1 MSSTVH
7 QQGLL
12 QKVVAPL
19 LRLENALSS
28 WFAAPQVSETFAAR
42 IAPSKKD
49 VTSSWS
55 NAQTLQTARGH
66 IPLLTETCILYC
78 FVIEESNTRDTGV
91 RISQARAVLDAH
103 LLEGSDDYRKASRIQ
118 KV

>member
-1 MSSTVH
+1 
-7 QQGLL
+7 
-12 QKVVAPL
+12 
-19 LRLENALSS
+19 
-28 WFAAPQVSETFAAR
+28 
-42 IAPSKKD
+42 
-49 VTSSWS
+49 
-55 NAQTLQTARGH
+55 
-66 IPLLTETCILYC
+66 LYC